1 MHDKWAI
8 THLTEDNIVVIQ
20 SSKRLGFDDLAA
32 LTRDIV
38 HAAATYG
45 SKRFLADLRKATL
58 TISVTDTYNLSRI
71 ADQAG
76 IFRGWKI
83 ANVFAEVTRDMSF
96 IETIGMNRGFMVKT
110 FDNMDAARAWLLGD
124 N

>member
-1 MHDKWAI
+1 MRDKWSI
-8 THLTEDNIVVIQ
+8 QHLPEDNIVVIQ

-38 HAAATYG
+38 NAAARYNCT
-45 SKRFLADLRKATL
+45 RFLADLRMATL

-76 IFRGWKI
+76 VFRGWKI
-83 ANVFAEVTRDMSF
+83 ANVFSEVNKDVSF

-110 FDNMDAARAWLLGD
+110 FDNMDAGRAWLLNED
-124 N
+124 